1 MTATVTAMSTSR
13 LSAQAKVHCLKVVL
27 EGTDP
32 PVWRRVLVRSN
43 ISLAELHHV
52 LQRAMGWQDAHLH
65 QFRVGNTTYAPARP
79 ADLDLGPRPKDEA
92 RARLA
97 AVAPAGS
104 RLAYEYDFGDGWEH
118 TIEVEKV
125 RPVSHGD
132 AYPQCIAGERA
143 CPPEDCGGVWGYAEL
158 LDTLESGDGDE
169 SDELL
174 EWLEDEFDPDHL
186 DLDIVNAML
195 SPARV

>member
-1 MTATVTAMSTSR
+1 
-13 LSAQAKVHCLKVVL
+13 
-27 EGTDP
+27 
-32 PVWRRVLVRSN
+32 SN